1 MCYIYGIFGRPGTP
15 LSSHIT
21 AASSLQAI
29 IADVQLWSLRA
40 CTSTDKTCLYLWC
53 TNFGVTWTL
62 GGMIFFK
69 AHAITV
75 TIQS

>member
-53 TNFGVTWTL
+53 TNFGVT
-62 GGMIFFK
+62 
-69 AHAITV
+69 
-75 TIQS
+75 